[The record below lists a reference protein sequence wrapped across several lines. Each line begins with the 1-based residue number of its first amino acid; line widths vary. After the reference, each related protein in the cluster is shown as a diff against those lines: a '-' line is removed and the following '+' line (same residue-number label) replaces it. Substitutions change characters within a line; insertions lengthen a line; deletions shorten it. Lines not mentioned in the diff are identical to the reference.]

1 MTRQIDINEKMR
13 GILVDWVI
21 EVHLK
26 FKYFPE
32 TLYLAINLIDRYL
45 ERTQI
50 LRNRLQLVAVAA
62 LLIASKYEEIYANE
76 VKDFVFISDNAY
88 TREEV
93 LSMEEQILISLE
105 FNVTIASSFRFL
117 ERFAKVGQV
126 SQKVFHLGQYLA
138 ELTLI
143 EQRMLVYKPS

>member
-1 MTRQIDINEKMR
+1 MR

-50 LRNRLQLVAVAA
+50 LRNRL
-62 LLIASKYEEIYANE
+62 
-76 VKDFVFISDNAY
+76 
-88 TREEV
+88 
-93 LSMEEQILISLE
+93 
-105 FNVTIASSFRFL
+105 
-117 ERFAKVGQV
+117 
-126 SQKVFHLGQYLA
+126 
-138 ELTLI
+138 
-143 EQRMLVYKPS
+143 

>member
-126 SQKVFHLGQYLA
+126 S
-138 ELTLI
+138 
-143 EQRMLVYKPS
+143 